1 MQYFTDF
8 SFLSNEGKRRKI
20 NTLGVLYLEEDDSM
34 KITKLEVIKVKP
46 RWMFLKMYT
55 DTDIVGLGEPI
66 LEGHANAVEAVVKEF
81 EDYLVGKDPMMIEHH
96 VQALYRGGFYRGG
109 PLMLSAISGI
119 EQALWDIKGKYY
131 NCPVYE
137 MLGGKTRDKIRMYTH
152 IKRAGVAAEFPI
164 EDMIAIADERLADGY
179 TALKYSI
186 IPPIKQVDS
195 PTNTRKHVERFE
207 AVREHIGWDVDLA
220 IDFHGRVSPAM
231 AIRLAEELKPYMPF
245 FIEEPCLPENVDC
258 MVNIARST
266 TIPIAAGERLFGKWQ
281 FRELIEKQAVSIV
294 QPDICHC
301 GGILEGRKIG
311 TMAEL
316 YYGSIAPHNPLGP
329 ISLAACLQVDA
340 ASPNFLVQ
348 EHPGNPDK
356 SDLGV
361 GFIKDPFVIKN
372 GYIDVPTK
380 PGLGIELDEDAIKEK
395 IYDGKWTT
403 PQLRFEDGSIADW

>member
-1 MQYFTDF
+1 
-8 SFLSNEGKRRKI
+8 
-20 NTLGVLYLEEDDSM
+20 M
-34 KITKLEVIKVKP
+34 KITKLELIKVKP

-55 DTDIVGLGEPI
+55 DADIVGLGEPV
-66 LEGHANAVEAVVKEF
+66 LEGHCNAVEAVIKEF
-81 EDYLVGKDPMMIEHH
+81 EEYLIGKDPMMIEHH

-119 EQALWDIKGKYY
+119 EQARWDIKGKYY

-137 MLGGKTRDKIRMYTH
+137 MMGGKCRDKIRMYTH
-152 IKRAGVAAEFPI
+152 VKRAAIAGDFSI
-164 EDMIAIADERLADGY
+164 EDMLEIAQQRLDEGY

-186 IPPIKQVDS
+186 IPPIKAIDN
-195 PTNTRKHVERFE
+195 PENTKKHVERFA
-207 AVREHIGWDVDLA
+207 AVRQKIGDSVDLA

-231 AIRLAEELKPYMPF
+231 AVRLCEELKPYHPF

-266 TIPIAAGERLFGKWQ
+266 SIPIAAGERLFGKWQ
-281 FRELIEKQAVSIV
+281 YRELLEKQAVSVV

-301 GGILEGRKIG
+301 GGIFEGRKIAA
-311 TMAEL
+311 MAEL
-316 YYGSIAPHNPLGP
+316 YFGSVAPHNPLGP
-329 ISLAACLQVDA
+329 ISLASCLQLDTCI
-340 ASPNFLVQ
+340 PNFLAQ

-361 GFIKDPFVIKN
+361 GYIKDPFVIKD

-380 PGLGIELDEDAIKEK
+380 PGLGVELDEEALQDKL
-395 IYDGKWTT
+395 YDGNWTT
-403 PQLRFEDGSIADW
+403 PRQYFEDGSVADW